1 MAAVL
6 NRDELILKLI
16 VEQYL
21 ADGSPVSSKA
31 IAEHQ
36 SLHVSSATVRN
47 TMMQLE
53 QAGFIRSPHTSAGRI
68 PTTTGIRLFIDK
80 MLQLE
85 PLSARWLHEI
95 QSTLVPQL
103 PLSLLCQQA
112 GQLLANLT
120 GFVSILSAPKASG
133 RVIRQ
138 VELVRLATERL
149 LLVVIDEEGDI
160 LHRILW
166 QQQNVDA
173 PTISRVLCLLN
184 AALCGQ
190 DWLDGISRLS
200 LMLKT
205 EQGAIARLLQAVMG
219 QLSLDEMQQNQP
231 LVFGQHHLLQATESH
246 KDPALQ
252 QVLELLE
259 QPSCLMDL
267 IKPLTL
273 DDNIRLILGRESGI
287 AQLHNVSVITVRY
300 QAEPHR
306 YLALLGPRRMNY
318 AKVIPLVEACAQQL
332 SKHLNQA
339 QQSP

>member
-1 MAAVL
+1 MTL
-6 NRDELILKLI
+6 GLSRSELILKLI

-31 IAEHQ
+31 ISEHTALQ
-36 SLHVSSATVRN
+36 VSSATVRN

-53 QAGFIRSPHTSAGRI
+53 QLGLIRSPHTSAGRI
-68 PTTTGIRLFIDK
+68 PTTQGIRLFIDK

-85 PLSARWLHEI
+85 PLPSRWLSEM
-95 QSTLVPQL
+95 QQNLLPQL
-103 PLSLLCQQA
+103 PVSLLCQKA

-120 GFVSILSAPKASG
+120 GLVSIFSPPKSNG

-138 VELVRLATERL
+138 VDLVRLAADRL

-160 LHRILW
+160 LHRVLS
-166 QQQNVDA
+166 QQQSVDA
-173 PTISRVLCLLN
+173 MTLSRALCLLN

-190 DWLDGISRLS
+190 QWLDGISRLA

-205 EQGAIARLLQAVMG
+205 ETGAIAGLLQGVMG
-219 QLSLDEMQQNQP
+219 QLSLDELQQNQP
-231 LVFGQHHLLQATESH
+231 LVFGQHHLLQAAESQ

-252 QVLELLE
+252 QVIQLLE
-259 QPSCLMDL
+259 QPSCLMSL
-267 IKPLTL
+267 LKPLTL
-273 DDNIRLILGRESGI
+273 DDSTKLILGRESGI

-300 QAEPHR
+300 QADPHR

-318 AKVIPLVEACAQQL
+318 ARLIPLVEACGQLL
-332 SKHLNQA
+332 SKHLNQPK
-339 QQSP
+339 QSP

>member
-1 MAAVL
+1 MATGL
-6 NRDELILKLI
+6 SRSELVLKLI

-21 ADGSPVSSKA
+21 LDGSPVSSKIISENSA
-31 IAEHQ
+31 LQ
-36 SLHVSSATVRN
+36 VSSATVRN

-53 QAGFIRSPHTSAGRI
+53 HAGLIRSPHTSAGRI
-68 PTTTGIRLFIDK
+68 PTTQGIRLFIDK

-85 PLSARWLHEI
+85 PLSSRWQHEI
-95 QSTLVPQL
+95 QSNLVPQL
-103 PLSLLCQQA
+103 PLSLLCQRA

-120 GFVSILSAPKASG
+120 GLVSIFSAPKAGG
-133 RVIRQ
+133 RIIRQ
-138 VELVRLATERL
+138 VDLVRLATDRL
-149 LLVVIDEEGDI
+149 LLLVIDEEGDV
-160 LHRILW
+160 LHRVLW
-166 QQQNVDA
+166 QQQSVDA
-173 PTISRVLCLLN
+173 RTLSRVLCLLN

-190 DWLDGISRLS
+190 QWLDGISRLA

-205 EQGAIARLLQAVMG
+205 EQGAIATLVQAVMG

-231 LVFGQHHLLQATESH
+231 LVFGQHHLLQAAESQ

-252 QVLELLE
+252 QVVQLLE
-259 QPSCLMDL
+259 QPSCLMQL
-267 IKPLTL
+267 LKPLTL

-287 AQLHNVSVITVRY
+287 AELHNVSVITVRY
-300 QAEPHR
+300 QAAPHR

-318 AKVIPLVEACAQQL
+318 ARLIPLVEACAQQL